1 MNVSSRL
8 LGFLLLASCLFLG
21 GFSPLEGQVPSGNGS
36 GDFLPPVFYPVA
48 ENPTDMSLG
57 DFNQD
62 GIPDLIIATEDDGQI
77 QVLLGNGDGSFDS
90 NQIPTVL
97 LPQEIRETYL
107 GYFDGDDVMDLLVTT
122 EELNN
127 IYLLRGLDTGAF
139 EDPELIYVHS
149 ESIGSISTGDI
160 NEDGQDDIVL
170 SSICGIVGC
179 GTTRIL
185 MSDSSGNLQLDP
197 VVYPD
202 SLQVLVRDLD
212 EDGDLDLLLGSSLM
226 AVYLND
232 GNGNLSEFQ
241 QIPVT
246 YEIDQLLL
254 IDVFEDNPDGVGIL
268 DVVCLIDG
276 GDGLAFLP
284 GFGDG
289 SFGSPV
295 ERYGDELDFAED
307 LVAAQLDGNGTPDLL
322 FFSRAADEMVI
333 LRGHGLDGVPYQQFS
348 TYPLPPDPVCME
360 VADFNNDGV
369 LDVVL
374 ASGSE
379 DLITVFIG
387 IEAQAEFRRG
397 DANADGFF
405 NLADPITVLEALFVP
420 GGGVSGCADA
430 FDANDDGILDL
441 ADPVSSLMF
450 LFANGAR
457 LPEPFPDCGDDPSSD
472 TLECQLS
479 LSGPC
484 P

>member
-1 MNVSSRL
+1 MASRL
-8 LGFLLLASCLFLG
+8 LGFVLVAVGLFLG

-48 ENPTDMSLG
+48 EDPTDMSMA

-62 GIPDLIIATEDDGQI
+62 GFADLIVATEDGGQI
-77 QVLLGNGDGSFDS
+77 QVLLGNGDGTFDS
-90 NQIPTVL
+90 SQIPSAW
-97 LPQEIRETYL
+97 LPQEIRDTHL
-107 GYFDGDDVMDLLVTT
+107 GYFDGDGVMDLLVTT

-127 IYLLRGLDTGAF
+127 LYLLRGLDTGAF
-139 EDPELIYVHS
+139 EDPELTYVHS
-149 ESIGSISTGDI
+149 EPIGSVASGDI
-160 NEDGQDDIVL
+160 NEDGQDDVVL
-170 SSICGIVGC
+170 SSICGIAGC

-202 SLQVLVRDLD
+202 SLQALVRDLD

-232 GNGNLSEFQ
+232 GNGNLSDFQ

-246 YEIDQLLL
+246 YEIDQMLL
-254 IDVFEDNPDGVGIL
+254 IDVFQDNPDGVGIL
-268 DVVCLIDG
+268 DVVCLIEE

-284 GFGDG
+284 GLGDG
-289 SFGSPV
+289 SFGPPI
-295 ERYGDELDFAED
+295 ERYGEELDFADD
-307 LVAAQLDGNGTPDLL
+307 LIAAQLDGNGTPDLL
-322 FFSRAADEMVI
+322 FFSRADDEMVI
-333 LRGHGLDGVPYQQFS
+333 LRGHGLDGVPYQEFS
-348 TYPLPPDPVCME
+348 TYPVPSDPVCMQVE
-360 VADFNNDGV
+360 DFNSDGV
-369 LDVVL
+369 LDVVV

-397 DANADGFF
+397 DANADGLF
-405 NLADPITVLEALFVP
+405 NLADPITVLEALFVS

-450 LFANGAR
+450 LFANGPP
-457 LPEPFPDCGDDPSSD
+457 LPAPFPDCGDDPTSD
-472 TLECQLS
+472 ILECQLS

-484 P
+484 A